1 MLGGHLWKRR
11 GAEKKAQVPLPTTK
25 SVTRFFLGEGGR
37 SNKDSIFID
46 QNPTSVNLDLSLLYW
61 FILSTRHGPGQFF
74 CPVGLGFGFLDIF
87 SWVVKSFPFDS
98 QFWLDLVK
106 RHFLHQL
113 FGLCKKIYI
122 IMALLKKMLRMG
134 RVGKKG
140 LRLGFDPS
148 HP

>member
-46 QNPTSVNLDLSLLYW
+46 QKPTSVNLDLSLLYW

-74 CPVGLGFGFLDIF
+74 WVGFLDTF
-87 SWVVKSFPFDS
+87 SWVKSFPFDS
-98 QFWLDLVK
+98 QFWLDLAK

-113 FGLCKKIYI
+113 FGL
-122 IMALLKKMLRMG
+122 
-134 RVGKKG
+134 GKKNYHIYHEIFSG
-140 LRLGFDPS
+140 WQHQGDPAWLLVRS
-148 HP
+148 AWENLMIS